1 MKIIATNK
9 RASYDYHITLKYDAG
24 IVLEGSEV
32 KSIRNNSLSIKE
44 SYVEEKGNELW
55 LCNCFIKKY
64 ESSSEKD
71 NNPTRQRKLLV
82 NKKELNK
89 ILGSV
94 KKEGFSIIPINIY
107 FNDIGLVKLN
117 IGLGKGKKK
126 YDKRESQK
134 IKDWNKNKQ
143 RLLKNN

>member
-9 RASYDYHITLKYDAG
+9 RASYDYQISLKVDAG
-24 IVLEGSEV
+24 IVLTGSEV
-32 KSIRNNSLSIKE
+32 KSLRNNSPSIKE

-64 ESSSEKD
+64 VSSSEKD
-71 NNPTRQRKLLV
+71 SPTRKRKLLV
-82 NKKELNK
+82 NKRELDK
-89 ILGSV
+89 ISGSV
-94 KKEGFSIIPINIY
+94 KKDGFSIIPISIF
-107 FNDIGLVKLN
+107 FNDKGLVKLN

-134 IKDWNKNKQ
+134 LKDWNKNKQ

>member
-9 RASYDYHITLKYDAG
+9 RASYDYQISLKVDAG
-24 IVLEGSEV
+24 IVLTGPEV
-32 KSIRNNSLSIKE
+32 KSLRNNSPSIKE

-64 ESSSEKD
+64 VSSSEKD
-71 NNPTRQRKLLV
+71 SPTRKRKLLV
-82 NKKELNK
+82 NKRELDK
-89 ILGSV
+89 ISGSV
-94 KKEGFSIIPINIY
+94 KKDGFSIIPISIF
-107 FNDIGLVKLN
+107 FNDKGLVKLN
-117 IGLGKGKKK
+117 MGLGKGKKK

-134 IKDWNKNKQ
+134 LKDWNKNKQ

>member
-1 MKIIATNK
+1 MKIIVTNK
-9 RASYDYHITLKYDAG
+9 RASYDYQISLKLDTG
-24 IVLEGSEV
+24 IVLTGPEV
-32 KSIRNNSLSIKE
+32 KSLRNNSPSIKE

-64 ESSSEKD
+64 VSSSEKD
-71 NNPTRQRKLLV
+71 SPTRKRKLLV
-82 NKKELNK
+82 NKRELDK
-89 ILGSV
+89 ISGSV
-94 KKEGFSIIPINIY
+94 KKDGFSIIPISIF
-107 FNDIGLVKLN
+107 FNDKGLVKLN

-134 IKDWNKNKQ
+134 LKDWNKNKQ

>member
-1 MKIIATNK
+1 MKIIATNR
-9 RASYDYHITLKYDAG
+9 RASYDYQISLKVDAG
-24 IVLEGSEV
+24 IVLTGPEV
-32 KSIRNNSLSIKE
+32 KSLRNNSPSIKE

-64 ESSSEKD
+64 VSSSEKD
-71 NNPTRQRKLLV
+71 SPTRKRKLLV
-82 NKKELNK
+82 NKRELDK
-89 ILGSV
+89 ISGSV
-94 KKEGFSIIPINIY
+94 KKDGFSIIPISIF
-107 FNDIGLVKLN
+107 FNDKGLVKLN

-134 IKDWNKNKQ
+134 LKDWNKNKQ

>member
-9 RASYDYHITLKYDAG
+9 RASYDYQISLKVDAG
-24 IVLEGSEV
+24 IVLTGPEV
-32 KSIRNNSLSIKE
+32 KSLRNNSPSIKE

-64 ESSSEKD
+64 VSSNEKVS
-71 NNPTRQRKLLV
+71 PTRKRKLLV
-82 NKKELNK
+82 NKRELDK
-89 ILGSV
+89 ISGSV
-94 KKEGFSIIPINIY
+94 KKDGFSIIPISIF
-107 FNDIGLVKLN
+107 FNDKGVVKLN

-134 IKDWNKNKQ
+134 LKDWNKNKQ

>member
-9 RASYDYHITLKYDAG
+9 RASYDYQISLKVEAG
-24 IVLEGSEV
+24 IVLTGPEV
-32 KSIRNNSLSIKE
+32 KSLRNNSPSIKE

-64 ESSSEKD
+64 VSSSEKD
-71 NNPTRQRKLLV
+71 SPTRKRKLLV
-82 NKKELNK
+82 NKRELDK
-89 ILGSV
+89 ISGSV
-94 KKEGFSIIPINIY
+94 KKDGFSIIPISIF
-107 FNDIGLVKLN
+107 FNDKGLVKLN

-134 IKDWNKNKQ
+134 LKDWNKNKQ

>member
-9 RASYDYHITLKYDAG
+9 RATYDYEISLKLDAG
-24 IVLEGSEV
+24 LVLTGSEV
-32 KSIRNNSLSIKE
+32 KSLRNNSSSIKE
-44 SYVEEKGNELW
+44 SYVEEKGRELW

-64 ESSSEKD
+64 ESSSQKE

-89 ILGSV
+89 IIGSV
-94 KKEGFSIIPINIY
+94 KKDGFSVIPIIMY
-107 FNDIGLVKLN
+107 FNDGGLVKLN

-126 YDKRESQK
+126 YDKRESK
-134 IKDWNKNKQ
+134 KLKDWNKSKQ

>member
-1 MKIIATNK
+1 MKIIVTNK
-9 RASYDYHITLKYDAG
+9 RASYDYQISLKVDAG
-24 IVLEGSEV
+24 IVLTGPEV
-32 KSIRNNSLSIKE
+32 KSLRNNSPSIKE

-64 ESSSEKD
+64 VSSSEKD
-71 NNPTRQRKLLV
+71 SPTRKRKLLV
-82 NKKELNK
+82 NKRELDK
-89 ILGSV
+89 ISGSV
-94 KKEGFSIIPINIY
+94 KKDGFSIIPISIF
-107 FNDIGLVKLN
+107 FNDKGLVKLN

-134 IKDWNKNKQ
+134 LKDWNKNKQ

>member
-9 RASYDYHITLKYDAG
+9 RANYDYEISLKFDAG
-24 IVLEGSEV
+24 LVLTGSEV
-32 KSIRNNSLSIKE
+32 KSLRTNASSIKE
-44 SYVEEKGNELW
+44 SYVDDKGNELW

-71 NNPTRQRKLLV
+71 INPLRKRKLLL

-89 ILGSV
+89 ILGST
-94 KKEGFSIIPINIY
+94 KKDGFSIIPIVIF
-107 FNDIGLVKLN
+107 FNNNGFIKLN

-126 YDKRESQK
+126 YDKREAQK
-134 IKDWNKNKQ
+134 LKDWNKNKQ

>member
-1 MKIIATNK
+1 MKIIAANK
-9 RASYDYHITLKYDAG
+9 RATYDYDISLKLDAG
-24 IVLEGSEV
+24 LILTGSEV
-32 KSIRNNSLSIKE
+32 KSLRNYSSSIKE
-44 SYVEEKGNELW
+44 AYVEDSQSELW

-64 ESSSEKD
+64 EASSAKD
-71 NNPTRQRKLLV
+71 IHPSRKRKLLL

-89 ILGSV
+89 ISGFV
-94 KKEGFSIIPINIY
+94 KKDGFSIVPIILY
-107 FNDIGLVKLN
+107 FNDKGLVKLN

-134 IKDWNKNKQ
+134 LKDWNKKKQ